1 MSAPA
6 AASSPP
12 PSAAASASSSP
23 SAAVPGAGGPGG
35 AGVAA
40 APAVAAPP
48 AAAAAAVETNTGGV
62 TKDDLIRIGRPNG
75 PDLQLKFSSGVLGFN
90 TTTATIQEIIK
101 SDSSITEVL
110 NVVAFLTESG
120 SRTFNDL
127 VDGDNSAYNGTANGS
142 IDQATGYY
150 AAPVAPAVDFAPA
163 IINLNTFDVAVP
175 AADVKIP
182 VSILKRRGA
191 DGATDDD
198 PNSFEDMSNK
208 QITSGSADSA
218 KALLSDCV
226 KQMINL
232 LVQTRQ
238 IFGPKGWT
246 DLFQKVKGGASSKKR
261 THRRHRRRYSSKH
274 Y

>member
-1 MSAPA
+1 M
-6 AASSPP
+6 
-12 PSAAASASSSP
+12 
-23 SAAVPGAGGPGG
+23 
-35 AGVAA
+35 
-40 APAVAAPP
+40 
-48 AAAAAAVETNTGGV
+48 
-62 TKDDLIRIGRPNG
+62 
-75 PDLQLKFSSGVLGFN
+75 
-90 TTTATIQEIIK
+90 
-101 SDSSITEVL
+101 L

-127 VDGDNSAYNGTANGS
+127 VDKDNSAYDEKAKGK
-142 IDQATGYY
+142 IDAQTGYY
-150 AAPVAPAVDFAPA
+150 AEPAGQAVDFATA

-175 AADVKIP
+175 TADVKIP

-191 DGATDDD
+191 AGANDD
-198 PNSFEDMSNK
+198 PNSFEDMTTK
-208 QITSGSADSA
+208 QIAQNSADSA

>member
-1 MSAPA
+1 MS
-6 AASSPP
+6 
-12 PSAAASASSSP
+12 
-23 SAAVPGAGGPGG
+23 V
-35 AGVAA
+35 
-40 APAVAAPP
+40 APAVAAAAAVGPGGAASPAAAAGGLAPPAALSP
-48 AAAAAAVETNTGGV
+48 AAAAAPPPPAAAGETKTGGV

-90 TTTATIQEIIK
+90 TTTATIQDIIK

-120 SRTFNDL
+120 GRTFNAL
-127 VDGDNSAYNGTANGS
+127 VDKDNSAYDGTANGA
-142 IDQATGYY
+142 IDAPTGYY
-150 AAPVAPAVDFAPA
+150 ADPAAPAVDFADA
-163 IINLNTFDVAVP
+163 IIDLARLDVAGP
-175 AADVKIP
+175 ARDVKIP

-191 DGATDDD
+191 EGASDDD
-198 PNSFEDMSNK
+198 PNSFENMSTK
-208 QITSGSADSA
+208 QIAQASAGADA